1 MRAVK
6 LQGRAPTLRDQQ
18 RAATSRS
25 SNYGTVDFDT
35 LRESFSAREF
45 VGPPLPLRMR
55 ADFQPEVVEDR
66 ARIRHWK
73 LVAEFDRYGYCEF
86 KQHGTPFVGDAFGFG
101 QSTIEV
107 HA

>member
-1 MRAVK
+1 MRKVS

-18 RAATSRS
+18 RAATARTTS
-25 SNYGTVDFDT
+25 YGGVDFTTLRDT
-35 LRESFSAREF
+35 LNAREF

-55 ADFQPEVVEDR
+55 DDFKPDVVEDR

-73 LVAEFDRYGYCEF
+73 LVAEFNRYGYCEF